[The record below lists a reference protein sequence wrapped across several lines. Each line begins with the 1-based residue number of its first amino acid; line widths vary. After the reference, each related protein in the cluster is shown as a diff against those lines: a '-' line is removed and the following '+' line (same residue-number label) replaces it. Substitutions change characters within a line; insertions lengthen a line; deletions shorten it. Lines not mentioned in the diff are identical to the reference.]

1 MEMRDGELT
10 LQRLKSENVVKV
22 KLRVKSTKLSKIKE
36 SSLGYLFLAPSLL
49 LFSLFLFYPLVKS
62 VYLSFHLTDP
72 RGRVAAFVGFD
83 NFTTLFAS
91 ELLWN
96 SLKVTGLFTLMT
108 VPAGIVLA
116 IITAALT
123 HIKLPGMRIFQFMF
137 SMPLAMSVST
147 SAVIWLILFHPTLGV
162 FNYLLSLVGISPI
175 QWLPDPSIA
184 LLSISIMTVWMN
196 FGFNYIIV
204 LSGLQGIP
212 DDLVESA
219 KIDGAGP
226 LTAFV
231 RIVLPLLSPTLFFLS
246 VISIIGAFQSF
257 GQVHLLTKGGPAGS
271 TEVLVYSI
279 YKEAFVNYQYG
290 TGSALALVLFA
301 IVLLLTII
309 QFAFVEKKVHYQ

>member
-1 MEMRDGELT
+1 MELRDGELILHRAENNS
-10 LQRLKSENVVKV
+10 LQRLHVKSA
-22 KLRVKSTKLSKIKE
+22 KLRKLKE
-36 SSLGYLFLAPSLL
+36 SSLGYFFLAPSLL
-49 LFSLFLFYPLVKS
+49 LFGLFLFYPLVKS

-83 NFTTLFAS
+83 NFTNLFAS

-108 VPAGIVLA
+108 VPAGILLGV
-116 IITAALT
+116 ITAALT
-123 HIKLPGMRIFQFMF
+123 HIKLPGMRIFQFMYA
-137 SMPLAMSVST
+137 MPLAMSAST

-162 FNYLLSLVGISPI
+162 LNYLLSFLGISPV
-175 QWLPDPSIA
+175 QWLPDPSVA
-184 LLSISIMTVWMN
+184 LLSISLMTIWMN

-212 DDLVESA
+212 NDLVESA

-226 LTAFV
+226 ITAFV

-246 VISIIGAFQSF
+246 VISIISAFQSF

-271 TEVLVYSI
+271 TEVFVYSI